1 MIGHYE
7 HFPEKVYLLT
17 WKIVIGC
24 SSSHVQEQYTTARR
38 FLQDAVIHSRSFIPK
53 TLLKSASQDETN
65 VLCMTDCRW
74 YQVIVPVC
82 VRVDRIF
89 LSFRS
94 VTGGHETRRA
104 VTGVIKF
111 RNSRI
116 SDKALCRKR
125 EALVGN
131 DKALSETTSACRK
144 RQSLFGNDKA
154 LSANLSLSQ
163 KNLRRSISLPYVP
176 CRNKNDKHMLV
187 GLCRFFVV
195 LFYVNGE

>member
-1 MIGHYE
+1 VIGQYE

-53 TLLKSASQDETN
+53 TLLKSASQDKTN

-116 SDKALCRKR
+116 SDK
-125 EALVGN
+125 ALVGN

-195 LFYVNGE
+195 LIYLKGT